1 MGKRRRLEDLRGR
14 RPDSRNQRPWKT
26 DALLR
31 IASCVVYRTPA
42 AMLNKHAFLNQIL
55 NGVFRRGLTDGGTKR
70 HKIGLGEFANLL
82 HAGPAGQS
90 PAKATSLKPYR
101 PDPRNP
107 DMQQEEFDYNLSL
120 LHSQPRF
127 ADVIYR
133 VKTRGFISDKRN
145 IRGVQSVWE
154 CALRLSKRAV
164 A

>member
-42 AMLNKHAFLNQIL
+42 AMLNKHAFLNQIF

-90 PAKATSLKPYR
+90 PAKAVSPKPYR
-101 PDPRNP
+101 PEPRNP
-107 DMQQEEFDYNLSL
+107 DMQQEESDYNLSPFR
-120 LHSQPRF
+120 SQPRF
-127 ADVIYR
+127 ADVYR

-145 IRGVQSVWE
+145 IHRAQSVWE
-154 CALRLSKRAV
+154 CALRLSKRA
-164 A
+164 AA